1 MATVLLSILGVIV
14 LFGGVGFIVALVA
27 LAKSR

>member
-1 MATVLLSILGVIV
+1 MAAVLISVLGVIV
-14 LFGGVGFIVALVA
+14 LFGGVGFLAALVA

>member
-1 MATVLLSILGVIV
+1 MVTVLRGILGVIV
-14 LFGGVGFIVALVA
+14 LFGGIGFIVALVA